1 MDISLPNFM
10 AEIQY
15 SGISVVTLAE
25 HAGVSQDIM
34 QNIIH
39 GEDSLALDEALR
51 LAALFQGYSVPNDRF
66 DFDYLFSQQLLM
78 VDVRQMEAMEEIE
91 HSLWRLEIEASKAD
105 TKPWYDR
112 DIKRLLQTAQD
123 IQAQPVV
130 PYAMYRHFGHE
141 VLSIRDCLLNKE
153 RIRDKKLSEV

>member
-39 GEDSLALDEALR
+39 GEESLALDEALR

-78 VDVRQMEAMEEIE
+78 VD
-91 HSLWRLEIEASKAD
+91 
-105 TKPWYDR
+105 
-112 DIKRLLQTAQD
+112 
-123 IQAQPVV
+123 
-130 PYAMYRHFGHE
+130 
-141 VLSIRDCLLNKE
+141 
-153 RIRDKKLSEV
+153 